1 MKNKPCSTYALWTKP
16 SKKESDFIY
25 GFLSN
30 RSPQSRHSSHQAL
43 IETRQ
48 STKSSSS
55 IIHRNHLQHKT
66 HFDQTPISA
75 IPPFFTLPLIETHQ
89 STKSSS
95 SIIRRNYLQHKTH
108 FGQIRVR
115 LFFFLFL
122 IPLPKINKN
131 PGWCRI
137 KLPGSSLSALQR
149 QEE

>member
-1 MKNKPCSTYALWTKP
+1 MQYICFMDKTGNN
-16 SKKESDFIY
+16 ESGIIY

-30 RSPQSRHSSHQAL
+30 GSS
-43 IETRQ
+43 T
-48 STKSSSS
+48 
-55 IIHRNHLQHKT
+55 
-66 HFDQTPISA
+66 
-75 IPPFFTLPLIETHQ
+75 IPLFFTPPLIETHQ

-115 LFFFLFL
+115 LSFFLFL